1 MVLDWKGTDEL
12 SRLGMITCVQPW
24 EVRDEAGGGSRL
36 ELTVVFSKQCSR
48 WWCWLSMSE
57 VVLPICS
64 SSGVP

>member
-36 ELTVVFSKQCSR
+36 ELTVVFSKHYN
-48 WWCWLSMSE
+48 
-57 VVLPICS
+57 
-64 SSGVP
+64 